1 MFTPSLKQQV
11 ILCLVWSIA
20 TIMDLL
26 FLWKKGYLSSL
37 WPVLTGCKYYY
48 VVLYI
53 ACKPDNF
60 LIFWRLLSSQQVSH
74 MFTDSLM
81 LMNFKSELLV
91 GHPAVA
97 RRILWNGICPSFR
110 PSFRLFGRFLWIVSL
125 TFSKFWHG
133 TKNPNE
139 VVRER
144 AEFSRKFYFTPK
156 IGKMDPKCTKNR
168 VFWIYYKI

>member
-37 WPVLTGCKYYY
+37 WPVLTGCKYFY

-60 LIFWRLLSSQQVSH
+60 LISWRLLSSQQVSH

-125 TFSKFWHG
+125 AFSKFRHG

-139 VVRER
+139 VVRDR
-144 AEFSRKFYFTPK
+144 AEFSKKILFYPK
-156 IGKMDPKCTKNR
+156 NWKNGPKMYQKQGFLNLL
-168 VFWIYYKI
+168 